1 MDILIFILKIVIPP
15 VLVLNFIPLMIWF
28 ERKGSAY
35 IQERRGPN
43 RAHIL
48 GIRLG
53 GIIHNFADVIKLIT
67 KEDIIPANVNRL
79 YFIGAPLIAI
89 FVGIVTIAVVPL
101 ADSVQIGEK
110 LVHIQVA
117 DLNVGILYVFAISS
131 LGVYSVLL
139 AGWSSNNKYS
149 LLGGLRAASQMVSYE
164 LALGLT
170 VVGLFMLAESASV
183 SEIVRHQGP
192 HVLHWNFVQQPLA
205 FIIFWIAV
213 FAETN
218 RTPFDLPEGESEIV
232 AGYHTEYSSMKFALF
247 FMAEYAHMV
256 VAAALITALFFG
268 GWQVPFLTT
277 LDLKTQAPFYLYV
290 TVLTVSFIAL
300 FFGLLLLSQFKKG
313 KYRDARDYEVLV
325 FGIPLFLLALAGGGS
340 AIFTGPWALPEWGRV
355 LFAALVQATSFGI
368 KMTFFAFFFIWIRWT
383 LPRFRYDQVMNFG
396 WKGMLPLALLNI
408 VVTGV
413 VLLWKGNHH
422 G

>member
-131 LGVYSVLL
+131 LGVYS
-139 AGWSSNNKYS
+139 
-149 LLGGLRAASQMVSYE
+149 
-164 LALGLT
+164 
-170 VVGLFMLAESASV
+170 
-183 SEIVRHQGP
+183 
-192 HVLHWNFVQQPLA
+192 
-205 FIIFWIAV
+205 
-213 FAETN
+213 
-218 RTPFDLPEGESEIV
+218 
-232 AGYHTEYSSMKFALF
+232 
-247 FMAEYAHMV
+247 
-256 VAAALITALFFG
+256 
-268 GWQVPFLTT
+268 
-277 LDLKTQAPFYLYV
+277 
-290 TVLTVSFIAL
+290 
-300 FFGLLLLSQFKKG
+300 
-313 KYRDARDYEVLV
+313 
-325 FGIPLFLLALAGGGS
+325 
-340 AIFTGPWALPEWGRV
+340 
-355 LFAALVQATSFGI
+355 
-368 KMTFFAFFFIWIRWT
+368 
-383 LPRFRYDQVMNFG
+383 
-396 WKGMLPLALLNI
+396 
-408 VVTGV
+408 
-413 VLLWKGNHH
+413 
-422 G
+422 